1 MSTFSKF
8 LPSKGPRNDSTAGA
22 AASANYPDSPTTP
35 ADFNEKQK
43 RDSDVL
49 STAGS
54 VQEELTTVADPSLNP
69 GVLSFEEGWQIS
81 SLFLFFWF

>member
-1 MSTFSKF
+1 MSIFSKL
-8 LPSKGPRNDSTAGA
+8 LPSKGPRNDSTVGA
-22 AASANYPDSPTTP
+22 ASSGNYPDSPTTP

-49 STAGS
+49 STTGS

-69 GVLSFEEGWQIS
+69 GALSFEEGWQIS
-81 SLFLFFWF
+81 SFFLFY